1 MGIPLVRPDMTEAYI
16 EAAAQVLKTLY
27 LSLGL
32 DCRSL
37 KGKLAQRA
45 QR

>member
-1 MGIPLVRPDMTEAYI
+1 MNIPLARPDITEADI
-16 EAAAQVLKTLY
+16 EAVAQVLKTLY